1 MRPLAVFSTVEKR
14 TALNEDMFTNSSVYS
29 AIRYGLRGSE
39 DRTHRSCT
47 EHVCSTCTKT
57 SVTMSILLVWLVLV
71 SADYDDDDDD
81 DDDDNDDV
89 IERLSERSAFR
100 CHGVGQE
107 L

>member
-1 MRPLAVFSTVEKR
+1 
-14 TALNEDMFTNSSVYS
+14 
-29 AIRYGLRGSE
+29 
-39 DRTHRSCT
+39 
-47 EHVCSTCTKT
+47 
-57 SVTMSILLVWLVLV
+57 MSILLVWLVLV
-71 SADYDDDDDD
+71 SADNDDDDDD